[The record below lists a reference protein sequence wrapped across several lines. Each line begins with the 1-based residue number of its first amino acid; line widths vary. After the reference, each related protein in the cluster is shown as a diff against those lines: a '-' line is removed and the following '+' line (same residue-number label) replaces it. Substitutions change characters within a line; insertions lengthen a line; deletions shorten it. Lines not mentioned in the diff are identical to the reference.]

1 MTILCW
7 ECNKPSG
14 EHRMDCGS
22 KSRVDA
28 LDWFINSLHSVPEEV
43 LDTISHKIHVEIM
56 ERNNTKGGLNDCR
69 D

>member
-1 MTILCW
+1 MKEVGNDYLCW
-7 ECNKPSG
+7 ECNKENHSI
-14 EHRMDCGS
+14 DCGS

-56 ERNNTKGGLNDCR
+56 ERNNPDTLKED
-69 D
+69 

>member
-43 LDTISHKIHVEIM
+43 LDIISHKIHVEIM
-56 ERNNTKGGLNDCR
+56 ERNNLDTLKED
-69 D
+69 

>member
-7 ECNKPSG
+7 ECNKSSG
-14 EHRMDCGS
+14 QHRMDCGS

-28 LDWFINSLHSVPEEV
+28 LDWFINSLHNVPEEV
-43 LDTISHKIHVEIM
+43 LDFISHKIHVEIM
-56 ERNNTKGGLNDCR
+56 ERNLKD

>member
-7 ECNKPSG
+7 ECNKSEG

-28 LDWFINSLHSVPEEV
+28 LDWLLTLYTVFQ
-43 LDTISHKIHVEIM
+43 M
-56 ERNNTKGGLNDCR
+56 MC
-69 D
+69 